1 MVVLSRAASRRSVR
15 SEAPVVELV
24 GAFMSDRCDLSDL
37 PVDQCACRIHAPTEP
52 PTLSQRIDGRIL
64 ATFFARY
71 DGRCEIC
78 DRPIISGEPICSVEH
93 LGYVHKDCAV

>member
-1 MVVLSRAASRRSVR
+1 
-15 SEAPVVELV
+15 
-24 GAFMSDRCDLSDL
+24 MSDRCELSDL

-52 PTLSQRIDGRIL
+52 PTMSQRIDGRVL
-64 ATFFARY
+64 ARFFARY

-78 DRPIISGEPICSVEH
+78 DRPIVSGEPICSIEH